1 MLYMKLF
8 AVPMF
13 YAYCFILYQTTASYR
28 LQSAA
33 MSFVLWIWMLNKV
46 IVQGIFS
53 ALSLG
58 KFNVKIIKCIH
69 CNTLWSDYWDGNTN
83 SW

>member
-8 AVPMF
+8 DVPMF

-33 MSFVLWIWMLNKV
+33 MSFVLWIWMLKV
-46 IVQGIFS
+46 IVQGILS

-58 KFNVKIIKCIH
+58 KFNVKPC
-69 CNTLWSDYWDGNTN
+69 
-83 SW
+83 